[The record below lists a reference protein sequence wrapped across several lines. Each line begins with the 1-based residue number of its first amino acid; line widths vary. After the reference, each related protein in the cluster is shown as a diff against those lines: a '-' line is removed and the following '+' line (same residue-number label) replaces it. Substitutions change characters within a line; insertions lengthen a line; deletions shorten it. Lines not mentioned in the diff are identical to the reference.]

1 MQTLRFFLA
10 GMLTVFVALPGC
22 GDDGDGGSGATTS
35 SSTGGDGGGGSAPE
49 VSCSTY
55 CTAIMA
61 NCSGDGAQYS
71 NQASCE
77 AFCANL
83 PEGTAGD
90 TTGNS
95 LACRAY
101 HADAAKTDAPTH
113 CIHAGPS
120 GGDVCGTAI
129 ETFCEVAPAACP
141 EVYADKAACDAE
153 AAGFDNAA
161 PYTGP
166 GSMGDTLACRLY
178 HLTEAAAL
186 AVAHCPHI
194 GESSPVCIAQ

>member
-1 MQTLRFFLA
+1 
-10 GMLTVFVALPGC
+10 MLTAIGVLAALPGC
-22 GDDGDGGSGATTS
+22 GDDGGSDGDGGSGATTS
-35 SSTGGDGGGGSAPE
+35 SSSGGGTPE

-61 NCSGDGAQYS
+61 NCTGDGVQYGS
-71 NQASCE
+71 QESCE

-83 PEGTAGD
+83 PAGTAGD

-101 HADAAKTDAPTH
+101 HADAAKADALTH

-120 GGDVCGTAI
+120 GGGACGTAI
-129 ETFCEVAPAACP
+129 EAFCEVAPAACP
-141 EVYADKAACDAE
+141 DVYADKAACDAE
-153 AAGFDNAA
+153 AAGFDAEA
-161 PYTGP
+161 PYAGP

-178 HLTEAAAL
+178 HLTEASAL

-194 GESSPVCIAQ
+194 GETSPVCFAQ